1 MPSMVLHC
9 VDVHV
14 HVHVPFMSCSIHV
27 VYIACVIF
35 CSSRTSM
42 LSSSGNFIH
51 GVSEHSCTCSVHVYT
66 CIVCT
71 CKYGPWSCTC
81 TNVHVH

>member
-14 HVHVPFMSCSIHV
+14 HVPFMSCSIYV

-35 CSSRTSM
+35 CSLRTSM
-42 LSSSGNFIH
+42 PSSSGNFIH
-51 GVSEHSCTCSVHVYT
+51 GVSEHSCTCSVHVLYVYT
-66 CIVCT
+66 CT
-71 CKYGPWSCTC
+71 YM
-81 TNVHVH
+81 